1 MYVDSTNM
9 VRISEKDTMII
20 ERLMRDGR
28 IPYTQ
33 LARELGVTEAA
44 VRKRIR
50 KLEEMGV
57 IRGYKAVVDPKKIG
71 YNVVA
76 LIGFDVEPE
85 VYVSVIERVKKMEE
99 VKRMF
104 STTGDHMIMV
114 EGWFENADDMMSFV
128 KRLENIPGVSRVCPA
143 ILVEEIK

>member
-1 MYVDSTNM
+1 M
-9 VRISEKDTMII
+9 VRISEKDMMII
-20 ERLMRDGR
+20 ERLMGEGR
-28 IPYTQ
+28 IPFTK
-33 LARELGVTEAA
+33 LAKELGVTEAA

-50 KLEEMGV
+50 KLEEMG
-57 IRGYKAVVDPKKIG
+57 IIKGYKAVVDPKKIG

-114 EGWFENADDMMSFV
+114 EGWFKNNDDMMSFV
-128 KRLENIPGVSRVCPA
+128 KRLESIPGVSRVCPA

>member
-1 MYVDSTNM
+1 M

-44 VRKRIR
+44 VRKRVR

-85 VYVSVIERVKKMEE
+85 VYVSVIERVKKMDE

-114 EGWFENADDMMSFV
+114 EGWFSSTDEMMSFV
-128 KRLENIPGVSRVCPA
+128 KRLESISGISRVCPA